1 MINAAT
7 SLPYKGRLRKSRRN
21 GRDSKCG
28 DHDDY
33 TVAVGVRISIFE
45 ILICTKAFQSLQ
57 CRENYIYFGGHM
69 QPVQYRACKIV
80 LRFLPTIFRSFWAL
94 QCNGYADGRQVRP
107 AYTDLESGFP
117 CFFFP
122 GCHASGLGFVRSMHS
137 NKTSSLRGLTIL
149 PSPSIR
155 WDRSVPGAIQIRA
168 IDVIAEELQ

>member
-80 LRFLPTIFRSFWAL
+80 LRFLPTIFRSFGLSNVTVMRMDGRWDPRIRISNRDFRAFSSQVVMHLGLASYEVCIRTRQAPSEAL
-94 QCNGYADGRQVRP
+94 QFYLVPR
-107 AYTDLESGFP
+107 SGGIVLFRAL
-117 CFFFP
+117 FRL
-122 GCHASGLGFVRSMHS
+122 GLSMS
-137 NKTSSLRGLTIL
+137 
-149 PSPSIR
+149 
-155 WDRSVPGAIQIRA
+155 
-168 IDVIAEELQ
+168 